1 MSIPFL
7 QATVNA
13 RPMDAIADGL
23 SHGHTCAMPQIAQ
36 AELNTA
42 AREAYP
48 AGDSTLFW
56 IWDFSKIVWSFP
68 DFVFLFRFGEIFC
81 GFQQSWWGFPHK
93 SVNHCCV
100 AYDSSAIRSAPRLL
114 QNISKTPRNEIKM
127 TKKMT
132 KCEATCNDKMWSKMT
147 EGKTLTARPS
157 TRRGRLEADV
167 VLQARQWARDDLRPS
182 TWKKS

>member
-1 MSIPFL
+1 MSIPF
-7 QATVNA
+7 
-13 RPMDAIADGL
+13 PMDAIADGL

-48 AGDSTLFW
+48 AGDSTFFW

-81 GFQQSWWGFPHK
+81 GFQHSWWGFPHK

-132 KCEATCNDKMWSKMT
+132 KCEAKWRKAKHSQHDRALGEAALK
-147 EGKTLTARPS
+147 LTSCCKQGNEHVMICA
-157 TRRGRLEADV
+157 
-167 VLQARQWARDDLRPS
+167 QAREKVVMWR
-182 TWKKS
+182 KKW